1 MNNKLKSHNDVL
13 EAIAT
18 AIDIPDYMN
27 ERACA
32 RYQSIGKWLDREESS
47 IAHLAPSISP
57 QGSFLLGTVIR
68 PLGDTD
74 AYDIDLVCKLDQTKT
89 DTTMKKLKEAVGHE
103 VKSYAATNNMQ
114 KEPEEARRCWAL
126 EYADEAQFHM
136 DILPAIPDIEN
147 YRKKLV
153 EASANDLLINT
164 KIVENAIAITD
175 KMLPQYSNITTD
187 WPISNPKGYAAWFA
201 SKQIDTFKARKG
213 LLVEQGSYASVDD
226 VPDYK
231 VKTPL
236 QRSIQLLKRHRDSM
250 FEGDENKPIS
260 IVITTLAAHAY
271 QGEESLSQ
279 ALRSILRDMQKFI
292 HNKGGVVWIP
302 NPVNPQENFADKWA
316 EIPEKQ
322 QNFFLWLEKAQN
334 HFGSYLANS
343 YENIPLSLQESMS
356 ETTIK
361 KIEPLIS
368 SSNTKSVSDILLS
381 EVEHVKTS
389 GPITK
394 PWYG

>member
-1 MNNKLKSHNDVL
+1 MNNKLKSHDDVL
-13 EAIAT
+13 EAIAA

-47 IAHLAPSISP
+47 IAHLAPNISP

-68 PLGDTD
+68 PLGDTE
-74 AYDIDLVCKLDQTKT
+74 AYDIDLVCRLDQTKAN
-89 DTTMKKLKEAVGHE
+89 TTMKKIKEAVGLE
-103 VKSYAATNNMQ
+103 VKSYAAANSMQ
-114 KEPEEARRCWAL
+114 KEPEEARRCWTL

-136 DILPAIPDIEN
+136 DILPAISDTEN
-147 YRKKLV
+147 YRKKLI
-153 EASANDLLINT
+153 EAKANDLLTDT
-164 KIVENAIAITD
+164 KIVESAIAITD
-175 KMLPQYSNITTD
+175 KTLPQYNTLTTD

-201 SKQIDTFKARKG
+201 SKQIDAFNARKG
-213 LLVEQGSYASVDD
+213 LLVEQGGYANVDD

-236 QRSIQLLKRHRDSM
+236 QQSIQLLKRHRDSI

-260 IVITTLAAHAY
+260 IIITTLAAHAY
-271 QGEESLSQ
+271 QGEKSLSQ

-292 HNKGGVVWIP
+292 HSKDGVVWIP

-316 EIPEKQ
+316 EAPEKQ
-322 QNFFLWLEKAQN
+322 HNFFLWLEKAQN
-334 HFGSYLANS
+334 HFGSYLADS
-343 YENIPLSLQESMS
+343 YENIPLPLQESMS

-361 KIEPLIS
+361 KIEPLLL
-368 SSNTKSVSDILLS
+368 SSNNKSVSDILLS
-381 EVEHVKTS
+381 EVEHVKIS

>member
-103 VKSYAATNNMQ
+103 VKSYAAANSMQ
-114 KEPEEARRCWAL
+114 KEPEEARRCWTL

-136 DILPAIPDIEN
+136 DILPAISDTEN
-147 YRKKLV
+147 YRKKLI
-153 EASANDLLINT
+153 EAKANNLLTDT
-164 KIVENAIAITD
+164 KIVESAIAITD
-175 KMLPQYSNITTD
+175 KTLPQYNTLTTD

-201 SKQIDTFKARKG
+201 SKQTDALNARKG
-213 LLVEQGSYASVDD
+213 LLVEQGGYANVDD

-236 QRSIQLLKRHRDSM
+236 QQSIQLLKRHRDSM
-250 FEGDENKPIS
+250 FEGDDDKPIS
-260 IVITTLAAHAY
+260 VIITTLAAHAY

-279 ALRSILRDMQKFI
+279 ALRSILKGMDNFI
-292 HNKGGVVWIP
+292 DKKDGIKWIS
-302 NPVNPQENFADKWA
+302 NPVNPLENFADKWA
-316 EIPEKQ
+316 ETPEKE
-322 QNFFLWLEKAQN
+322 QNFFLWLGQAQN
-334 HFGSYLANS
+334 NFGSYLTGS
-343 YENIPLSLQESMS
+343 YENIPLPLQEKMS

-361 KIEPLIS
+361 KITPSILS
-368 SSNTKSVSDILLS
+368 LDTVSVSDKLLS

-389 GPITK
+389 GSITK
-394 PWYG
+394 PWCG